1 MPCTLTIVCHIEIS
15 GFCPGAVA
23 RQGGGPNSHTVIPRR
38 QPSQPAAPL
47 QSKVS
52 TGDTEVQLLEDRGG
66 ERAGV
71 GGVRPLAG
79 MSEMTQRRGAW
90 VAQLVKDL
98 TVREF
103 EPRVGL

>member
-1 MPCTLTIVCHIEIS
+1 M
-15 GFCPGAVA
+15 
-23 RQGGGPNSHTVIPRR
+23 
-38 QPSQPAAPL
+38 
-47 QSKVS
+47 
-52 TGDTEVQLLEDRGG
+52 QLLEDRGG

-103 EPRVGL
+103 EPRVGLCTDSTEPAWDSVSLSLCPSPALSLSLFFSQNK